1 MWALSA
7 FKVRNYTGSEKI
19 VKYFLRSVF
28 ECAMVIQNA
37 RQFYA
42 EALIDAGGSNGDPE
56 KRGDGMLNMLKAVLF
71 DFGGVI
77 AEEGFW
83 EGIQTI
89 GKEHGLDPDAFF
101 QMVDALIYKTGYL
114 TGKADEAEFWNEVR
128 KNTGIRRTDAEL
140 RTEILKRFVLRPEMI
155 ASVDLLRSTGLIL
168 AMLSDQ
174 TNWLEEIDLDT
185 GLFRH
190 FDRVFNS
197 YRTHK
202 SKRDASVFGDV
213 CTELGLKAEETLFID
228 DNIDHIK
235 RAREQGMKTIHFANI
250 EDYRMKIGPFIDIV

>member
-1 MWALSA
+1 MQ
-7 FKVRNYTGSEKI
+7 YE
-19 VKYFLRSVF
+19 
-28 ECAMVIQNA
+28 
-37 RQFYA
+37 
-42 EALIDAGGSNGDPE
+42 
-56 KRGDGMLNMLKAVLF
+56 LKAVLF

-77 AEEGFW
+77 ADEGFW

-101 QMVDALIYKTGYL
+101 QMVDALIYETGYL
-114 TGKADEAEFWNEVR
+114 IGKADEASFWNEVR
-128 KNTGIRRTDAEL
+128 KNAGISCADSEL

-155 ASVDLLRSTGLIL
+155 TSVDLLRSKGLII

-197 YRTHK
+197 YRIHK
-202 SKRDASVFGDV
+202 SKRDASVFTDV
-213 CTELGLKAEETLFID
+213 CTDLGVKTEETLFID
-228 DNIDHIK
+228 DNIEHIK
-235 RAREQGMKTIHFANI
+235 RAREQGLHTIYFVGIAEYKQQIRNL
-250 EDYRMKIGPFIDIV
+250 IDIV